1 MQIFL
6 PPFTAL
12 LVVVSLFCA
21 MPASAATA
29 SKQEKIQNSI
39 ELDAAKE
46 REQGNAEDPLTSRQ
60 SEKSENPSLQ
70 TIKPNTFSFYTSLR
84 FRYRQTT
91 HETIF
96 ADGGTRAG
104 INGEYQIFP
113 NYWVLG
119 RGEMGFKLF
128 DNIDQ
133 IFDPGGQGN
142 ERNGEDVFLR
152 LGYVGLETPST
163 FLTFGKNWSTYY
175 QVASFTDRFQGTGAG
190 ASGTFNAGTDGGAS
204 GTGRADNVFQTRLH
218 IKNPKGLL
226 SFYKP
231 FNLNLQFQPG
241 EKIPNARAA
250 RYQYSAGL
258 SAILE
263 RWDNLKG
270 GIAVN
275 YAPIHSE
282 DTEYLKTIGLQ
293 GNDICVLLG
302 AQWFGKKWYA
312 ATTFSWLDNH
322 MATQDGIYFRA
333 WGSEG
338 YGHYHI
344 LDKVWLVGGW
354 NYLEPQR
361 GEDQV
366 GSYVLRYVVLGL
378 RYTFKDF
385 QRMIYA
391 NIRFDS
397 SRLSS
402 KSDEEL
408 SNVYTIGVRWDFDW

>member
-1 MQIFL
+1 LQIPFL
-6 PPFTAL
+6 PFTAL
-12 LVVVSLFCA
+12 LTAVSLTAAGVC
-21 MPASAATA
+21 PASAEDV
-29 SKQEKIQNSI
+29 QEKIQDSI

-46 REQGNAEDPLTSRQ
+46 REQGNVEDPLSSRQ
-60 SEKSENPSLQ
+60 SEKTNNPDLQ
-70 TIKPNTFSFYTSLR
+70 TIKPNSFSLYTSLR
-84 FRYRQTT
+84 FRYRQTSD
-91 HETIF
+91 ESIF

-113 NYWVLG
+113 TYWVLG

-133 IFDPGGQGN
+133 IFDPSGQGN
-142 ERNGEDVFLR
+142 ERNGEDIFLR

-175 QVASFTDRFQGTGAG
+175 QVASFTDRFQGTGAS
-190 ASGTFNAGTDGGAS
+190 ASGTFNAGTDGGPS
-204 GTGRADNVFQTRLH
+204 GTGRADNVFQTRLQ
-218 IKNPKGLL
+218 IKNPRGLF

-231 FNLNLQFQPG
+231 FNLNLQFQAG
-241 EKIPNARAA
+241 EKIPFARSA
-250 RYQYSAGL
+250 RYKYSTGF

-275 YAPIHSE
+275 YAPIYSE
-282 DTEYLKTIGLQ
+282 NLPLLEDIGIQ
-293 GNDICVLLG
+293 GDDISVLLG
-302 AQWFGKKWYA
+302 FQWFGKKWYA
-312 ATTFSWLDNH
+312 ATVISRLDNH
-322 MATQDGIYFRA
+322 MATQDGIYFSA

-338 YGHYHI
+338 YAHYHVG
-344 LDKVWLVGGW
+344 DKIWLVGGW
-354 NYLEPQR
+354 NYLEPQH
-361 GEDQV
+361 GEEQA
-366 GSYVLRYVVLGL
+366 GSYVLRYAVLGL

-397 SRLSS
+397 SRLN
-402 KSDEEL
+402 SDNNEEL

>member
-1 MQIFL
+1 MQISL
-6 PPFTAL
+6 SPFTAL
-12 LVVVSLFCA
+12 LIAATLSITV
-21 MPASAATA
+21 PASAATD
-29 SKQEKIQNSI
+29 QEKIQNSI
-39 ELDAAKE
+39 ELDAAQE
-46 REQGNAEDPLTSRQ
+46 REQGDAEDPLASRQ
-60 SEKSENPSLQ
+60 SDKTNNPSLQ
-70 TIKPNTFSFYTSLR
+70 SIKPNSFSTYTSLR

-113 NYWVLG
+113 DYWVIG
-119 RGEMGFKLF
+119 RGEVGFKLF
-128 DNIDQ
+128 DKIDQ

-142 ERNGEDVFLR
+142 DRNGEDIFLR

-175 QVASFTDRFQGTGAG
+175 QIASFTDRFQGTGAG

-204 GTGRADNVFQTRLH
+204 GTGRADEVFQTRLH
-218 IKNPKGLL
+218 IGNPRGLL
-226 SFYKP
+226 SRYKP

-241 EKIPNARAA
+241 EKIPHAQST
-250 RYQYSAGL
+250 RYQYSAGF

-263 RWDNLKG
+263 RQDNLKI
-270 GIAVN
+270 GIAAN
-275 YAPIHSE
+275 YAAIASE
-282 DTEYLKTIGLQ
+282 DLSSLESIGIQ
-293 GNDICVLLG
+293 GDDLSVLLG
-302 AQWFGKKWYA
+302 FQWFGKKWYA

-322 MATQDGIYFRA
+322 MTTQNGIYFKA

-344 LDKVWLVGGW
+344 WDKVWLVGGW
-354 NYLEPQR
+354 NYLEPQH
-361 GEDQV
+361 GEEQA

-402 KSDEEL
+402 TSNEEL
-408 SNVYTIGVRWDFDW
+408 SNVYTIGVKWDFDW